1 MQIAGREPAWDAGQT
16 ALQQREQPAPAE
28 VTVDLCGGAV
38 WHATGDTATAIDCPE
53 QDGLGEEVPQVAVYC
68 NFSPED
74 LGREVLVASRR
85 L

>member
-38 WHATGDTATAIDCPE
+38 WHATGDTATTIDCTE

-74 LGREVLVASRR
+74 LEREVLVASRK